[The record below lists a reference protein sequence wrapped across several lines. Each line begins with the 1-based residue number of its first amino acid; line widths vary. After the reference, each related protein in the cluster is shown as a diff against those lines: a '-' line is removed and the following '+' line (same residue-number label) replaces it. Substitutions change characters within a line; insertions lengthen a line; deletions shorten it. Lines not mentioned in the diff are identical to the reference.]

1 MLNGHTVWLPT
12 KEFYLYPNAALCLGQ
27 KNFPSVSTGESRHP
41 QLARVLR
48 LCDYCAPWTGQLW
61 KSEKWRHA
69 IKSCLLE
76 VMWLFHTR
84 TCWPEG
90 YPEKSRPGISPR
102 PRPPTYVADKQL
114 GRHAGPNNWSRTCP
128 YACCLPVD
136 PVPLNA
142 LPCLASKEKGK
153 VEWGETCMGG
163 RLHWYWVAK
172 KINNFFRKNKPILS
186 ASYHVCGSNS
196 RYLTPPSGA
205 IRATIPGGRLILF
218 LSC

>member
-1 MLNGHTVWLPT
+1 MWLLRTLNGTAMEVWEL
-12 KEFYLYPNAALCLGQ
+12 E
-27 KNFPSVSTGESRHP
+27 
-41 QLARVLR
+41 
-48 LCDYCAPWTGQLW
+48 
-61 KSEKWRHA
+61 A

-90 YPEKSRPGISPR
+90 YPEKSCPGISPR
-102 PRPPTYVADKQL
+102 PRPPTYIADKQL
-114 GRHAGPNNWSRTCP
+114 GLHAGPNSWSRTCP

-153 VEWGETCMGG
+153 VEWGEDLHGG
-163 RLHWYWVAK
+163 KTALIWVAK

-205 IRATIPGGRLILF
+205 IGATSSWGQTDPVPQLLNTFHFTTVLLHYISLF
-218 LSC
+218 F